1 MARLSKYKLSTR
13 LDTQTKFKSLK
24 QMYKSLRSTYHPYLA
39 LTRISVRPRKKLCDF
54 TGLPTVYTCPK
65 TFLRFYDLSV
75 YKYMVSLPSEISESF
90 YENKMYGS
98 SILSYKK

>member
-1 MARLSKYKLSTR
+1 MTKLLKYKLSTK
-13 LDTQTKFKSLK
+13 LDSQTKFKSLK
-24 QMYKSLRSTYHPYLA
+24 QMYKSLCNIYHPYLA
-39 LTRISVRPRKKLCDF
+39 LTRISIKPRRKLCDF

-75 YKYMVSLPSEISESF
+75 YKYMISLPSEISEGF

-98 SILSYKK
+98 RLSYKK